1 MLRRLANVKKTGRKW
16 CQPLSA
22 WLSCLVA
29 AATWI
34 DVPTPSGV
42 WPRFP
47 LPTRILRECSGL
59 CAPEESLPEGIAGR
73 SSRALPATFLRS
85 AGPSL
90 AKGRMQSSARAGAR
104 QSLVFSGTLTVVN
117 TGPPGW
123 GRVGPPA
130 VIAVLASCRS
140 GGNAG
145 NSKINTLGHHS
156 PREYW
161 LKPPISKIRGFRNSL

>member
-1 MLRRLANVKKTGRKW
+1 MTSWFRLTLCVLALLCLLLHLT
-16 CQPLSA
+16 QPADLNHQLQIVGSGSWFAPHTESA
-22 WLSCLVA
+22 TDAPTVSVA
-29 AATWI
+29 
-34 DVPTPSGV
+34 
-42 WPRFP
+42 
-47 LPTRILRECSGL
+47 
-59 CAPEESLPEGIAGR
+59 R
-73 SSRALPATFLRS
+73 S
-85 AGPSL
+85 
-90 AKGRMQSSARAGAR
+90 MQFSARAGAR

>member
-1 MLRRLANVKKTGRKW
+1 MTHWFRLTLVCCVLLCLLLGLT
-16 CQPLSA
+16 QPVEFDHLLPIVGSGSWFA
-22 WLSCLVA
+22 PHT
-29 AATWI
+29 AAT
-34 DVPTPSGV
+34 DAPTV
-42 WPRFP
+42 
-47 LPTRILRECSGL
+47 
-59 CAPEESLPEGIAGR
+59 
-73 SSRALPATFLRS
+73 S
-85 AGPSL
+85 A
-90 AKGRMQSSARAGAR
+90 ARNMQSSARAGPR

-156 PREYW
+156 PRKYW
-161 LKPPISKIRGFRNSL
+161 LKPPISKIRGFHNTL